1 MLDLADKVTQVRDV
15 ADALQ
20 DRITRGAAPRSV
32 FVDDELYTCQPEVE
46 VRRPARCDSALLHYV
61 EAHGVGKREVLI

>member
-1 MLDLADKVTQVRDV
+1 MLDLADKVTQMRDV

-20 DRITRGAAPRSV
+20 DRIARGAAPRSV

-46 VRRPARCDSALLHYV
+46 VR
-61 EAHGVGKREVLI
+61 